1 MSPPHKRIAWFAVKA
16 CAIIVAGHGLW
27 LVIDDSFGSI
37 FRAAA
42 TGCVR
47 FVDSD
52 SRIRFVESSAISDR
66 ADATLVIPA
75 TTALPEISVP
85 LDSRDLGYMPAL
97 IVAALTLATPVPSR
111 RLIRSLVIGLA
122 LCFGY
127 CAFRLGLGIAFGTCQ
142 QQSYDVEGGGLS
154 AACAMGFFH
163 TAIFRRTAGTY
174 AFPVFIWLIAALR
187 EDVVKR
193 FLENRTPESA

>member
-27 LVIDDSFGSI
+27 LVIDDPFGTL

-47 FVDSD
+47 FVDGD
-52 SRIRFVESSAISDR
+52 SRIRFVESSTSSDR

-75 TTALPEISVP
+75 TTTLPEISVP
-85 LDSRDLGYMPAL
+85 LDSRDLGYLPVL
-97 IVAALTLATPVPSR
+97 IVVALTLATPAPPR
-111 RLIRSLVIGLA
+111 RLVRSLVIGLA
-122 LCFGY
+122 LCVGY
-127 CAFRLGLGIAFGTCQ
+127 GAFRLWLGIAFGVCQ
-142 QQSYDVEGGGLS
+142 QQSYDVDGGGHS

-163 TAIFRRTAGTY
+163 MAIFRRTAGTY
-174 AFPVFIWLIAALR
+174 AFPVFIWLIAAVR

-193 FLENRTPESA
+193 FLESQTTETT